1 MSTDTEILRDI
12 EYIDEDLDDIEYTE
26 ILSFEEMSKINPS
39 FIALDKEEIYN
50 NLYIFFKNKKKS
62 DLLRNLFYEILINR
76 ESNNGKINDY
86 TNYIFATEGKLEKYG
101 DDNNEEN
108 LITEYDSSE
117 RQFLLEK
124 FLEKYNNKSEL
135 REFVKRKFCV
145 SYDKKS
151 TRILLKPIHDT
162 NIIITDHTQFNKVEF
177 PEYYSIIKDYPVI
190 KCRQVDKVEN
200 IFNINDGDDINLPI
214 IGSYYKVPTCIKDD
228 YMYAKVASHLLN
240 SININYKSSANYK
253 DIYELIKNT
262 RPDIEMIINEINDNK
277 DSFYLD
283 YSNINNIFK
292 KYDYSLDF
300 ITEKDLGI
308 LSEYMYS
315 IIKSE
320 KEQNNIL
327 KGFKIKRPELINKK
341 LTFFDNIDKTLKIIN
356 ISTEIVSFL
365 EKTKE
370 LIIKYKSDIIYS
382 DIEPLRNYNIYDII
396 KQIHENTITIEDVIE
411 ELKISIKTINI
422 DNTLKT
428 INDIL
433 EAKENI
439 DDIKIDC
446 NNTKNYFIHS
456 REHIFD
462 YDTDGKKYIIS
473 KRENKAICDGNDI
486 DNYEGIQDDDD
497 IIDDDNKGIENDSN
511 INAIANKVV
520 NTYDLK
526 IYLSNIKFTKEKG
539 FIEVLQIILELIKK
553 INNVANINIDYD
565 AISNYLFNKYRSVQ
579 TRYENYLKK
588 FEKIKINIEDAK
600 KYATKYAELSPLY
613 LYMYYNDYLNNI
625 NIDKRHKWHDVLEK
639 AVKEQFINKAHIDIV
654 KAVNREFIDTFN
666 IIFYNSICFWIVDT
680 QTKILNNNISIN
692 LNYLNPNHIDKFN
705 SHGLLYYIIEL
716 ISDFFKY
723 SDDNDYL
730 INIKDLRKSLVNIVE
745 NEYKEKGADIFNEL
759 LNKKNMDI
767 KNKCFTDINK
777 YTDEELYYIDKLLFA
792 PNNNTKYEKIH
803 KYIQGCC
810 LRKLDINFND
820 ISDFEITNNSEI
832 IKLKELYSKIRL
844 INKARDV
851 RFTPPKLIK
860 NKAKKNKKKGRYEA
874 DDIDN
879 DFGIEEEKSI
889 DPNDNNNSSDD
900 IFLKEIKEKYNNIKY
915 INNKPYIYNIKNY
928 GVIEWLQS
936 MRGISALLPDTL
948 IDSIINKN
956 INHIDTVIIENITKL
971 KKVKKNIGE
980 NFLNCKY
987 INYKELLLNICKILY
1002 VNINSSSNFK
1012 DNDALK
1018 EKVMISIKDIK
1029 NMIRKHLYN
1038 LNKIKYDIEDIE
1050 DISND
1055 EISLSPSQYL
1065 IQKITIL
1072 IISNSLNYPDLSGI
1086 ENIPSEFITKK
1097 NEELYEY
1104 LKNYLDGKYNRFLTS
1119 DEIAIFINEKRE
1131 EYKNKKLKEYQDL
1144 DIEENE
1150 IRRQAKAAGIIKDV
1164 YNVNEDNDV
1173 NVNEDNDVNINNNK
1187 KDGGDGGDIDDIYKN
1202 EDKDNDYNPKDNEN
1216 YNVYNDNDND

>member
-12 EYIDEDLDDIEYTE
+12 EYIDEELDDIEYTE

-50 NLYIFFKNKKKS
+50 NLYVFFKNKKKS

-76 ESNNGKINDY
+76 ESNNGKIKDFA
-86 TNYIFATEGKLEKYG
+86 NYIFATEGRLEKYG
-101 DDNNEEN
+101 DDENEEN
-108 LITEYDSSE
+108 LITEYDTSQK
-117 RQFLLEK
+117 QFLLEI

-135 REFVKRKFCV
+135 RKFVKRKFCV

-151 TRILLKPIHDT
+151 TKLRLKPTHDT
-162 NIIITDHTQFNKVEF
+162 NIIISDNTQINKVDF

-200 IFNINDGDDINLPI
+200 IFDINDNEDINLPI

-240 SININYKSSANYK
+240 SININYKSSDNYK

-262 RPDIEMIINEINDNK
+262 RPDIGMIINEINNNK
-277 DSFYLD
+277 ESFYLD

-300 ITEKDLGI
+300 ITEKDLGV
-308 LSEYMYS
+308 LTEYMYS

-320 KEQNNIL
+320 KEQKTIH

-382 DIEPLRNYNIYDII
+382 DIEPLRSYNIYDII

-422 DNTLKT
+422 DNTLIT

-433 EAKENI
+433 EAKENF

-446 NNTKNYFIHS
+446 NNTKNSFIHS
-456 REHIFD
+456 RDHIFD

-497 IIDDDNKGIENDSN
+497 IIDDENKGIVNDTD
-511 INAIANKVV
+511 INMTVNKVV
-520 NTYDLK
+520 NTYDLN
-526 IYLSNIKFTKEKG
+526 IYLSNINFINEKG
-539 FIEVLQIILELIKK
+539 FIEILKIILELIKK
-553 INNVANINIDYD
+553 INDVANIDIDYD
-565 AISNYLFNKYRSVQ
+565 ALSNYLFNKYRSVS
-579 TRYENYLKK
+579 TRYGNYLKK
-588 FEKIKINIEDAK
+588 FEKLKISIEDAK
-600 KYATKYAELSPLY
+600 KYSKKYAELTPSYIYLY
-613 LYMYYNDYLNNI
+613 LYLLYNKNNREEKYKYIVKAI
-625 NIDKRHKWHDVLEK
+625 NEEYIDKT
-639 AVKEQFINKAHIDIV
+639 HIDIV
-654 KAVNREFIDTFN
+654 KAVNEEFIDTIN
-666 IIFYNSICFWIVDT
+666 IIFFNSICFWIVDT
-680 QTKILNNNISIN
+680 QSNILNNKISLN

-705 SHGLLYYIIEL
+705 SHGLLYYAIEL
-716 ISDFFKY
+716 ISDFFKF
-723 SDDNDYL
+723 SDNNDYM
-730 INIKDLRKSLVNIVE
+730 INIKGMRKSIIFIVE
-745 NEYKEKGADIFNEL
+745 NEYKDKGADILNEL

-767 KNKCFTDINK
+767 KNKCSTDRNK

-792 PNNNTKYEKIH
+792 PNNTKYEKIH

-810 LRKLDINFND
+810 LRKLDLNFND

-832 IKLKELYSKIRL
+832 IKLKELYSKFRL
-844 INKARDV
+844 INKARDI

-860 NKAKKNKKKGRYEA
+860 NKAKNKKKGRYDA
-874 DDIDN
+874 DDIEN
-879 DFGIEEEKSI
+879 DFGIEEVNSI
-889 DPNDNNNSSDD
+889 VPYDSNSGDD

-915 INNKPYIYNIKNY
+915 INNKPYIYNIKNHS
-928 GVIEWLQS
+928 VIEWLES
-936 MRGISALLPDTL
+936 MRGMSSLLPDNL
-948 IDSIINKN
+948 INNIIENN
-956 INHIDTVIIENITKL
+956 IDNIDKVIIENITRL

-980 NFLNCKY
+980 TFLNCEY
-987 INYKELLLNICKILY
+987 INYKEILLNICKILY
-1002 VNINSSSNFK
+1002 INLNSSSKYK
-1012 DNDALK
+1012 DDEALN
-1018 EKVMISIKDIK
+1018 EKIMSSIKDIK
-1029 NMIRKHLYN
+1029 KMISKHLYN
-1038 LNKIKYDIEDIE
+1038 LNKIKYDVD
-1050 DISND
+1050 DISD
-1055 EISLSPSQYL
+1055 DDMSSSSSQYL
-1065 IQKITIL
+1065 IKKINIL
-1072 IISNSLNYPDLSGI
+1072 IISNSLNSPDLSGI
-1086 ENIPSEFITKK
+1086 ENISRDFISNK

-1104 LKNYLDGKYNRFLTS
+1104 LKNYLEGKYNRFLTS
-1119 DEIAIFINEKRE
+1119 DEIAVFINEKRE
-1131 EYKNKKLKEYQDL
+1131 EYKNKKLKENQDL

-1150 IRRQAKAAGIIKDV
+1150 IRRQVKAAGIIKDV

-1173 NVNEDNDVNINNNK
+1173 NV
-1187 KDGGDGGDIDDIYKN
+1187 KDGDIDDAYKN
-1202 EDKDNDYNPKDNEN
+1202 EEKNNDYN
-1216 YNVYNDNDND
+1216 VNDNDNYNIYNDNEIDID

>member
-1 MSTDTEILRDI
+1 MATDIENLKDI

-50 NLYIFFKNKKKS
+50 HLYIFLKNKKKS
-62 DLLRNLFYEILINR
+62 DLLRNLFYEILTNR

-101 DDNNEEN
+101 DDKNEEN
-108 LITEYDSSE
+108 LIKNYDTS
-117 RQFLLEK
+117 QKIVLLSK
-124 FLEKYNNKSEL
+124 FIEKYNDKNEL
-135 REFVKRKFCV
+135 REFVKQKFCI

-151 TRILLKPIHDT
+151 TKIRLKPIHDT
-162 NIIITDHTQFNKVEF
+162 NIIITDNTNFNKVDF

-262 RPDIEMIINEINDNK
+262 RPDIEMIINEINNNK

-300 ITEKDLGI
+300 ITEKDLDV
-308 LSEYMYS
+308 LTEYMYT

-320 KEQNNIL
+320 KERNNIH

-382 DIEPLRNYNIYDII
+382 DIEPLRSYNIYDII
-396 KQIHENTITIEDVIE
+396 KQIHENSITIEDVIE

-497 IIDDDNKGIENDSN
+497 IIDDDNKGVVNDTN

-520 NTYDLK
+520 NTYNLNM
-526 IYLSNIKFTKEKG
+526 YLSNINFINEKG
-539 FIEVLQIILELIKK
+539 FIEILKIILELIKK
-553 INNVANINIDYD
+553 INDVANIYIDYD
-565 AISNYLFNKYRSVQ
+565 ALSNYLFEKYRSVQ
-579 TRYENYLKK
+579 TRYENYLHK
-588 FEKIKINIEDAK
+588 FEKKKINIEDAE
-600 KYATKYAELSPLY
+600 KYAKKYAELSPLY

-625 NIDKRHKWHDVLEK
+625 NIDKRHKWHDDLEK
-639 AVKEQFINKAHIDIV
+639 AVKEQFINKTHIDIV

-680 QTKILNNNISIN
+680 QSNILNNSISIN

-730 INIKDLRKSLVNIVE
+730 INIKDLRKSLIFIVE
-745 NEYKEKGADIFNEL
+745 NEYKDKRSDILNEL

-820 ISDFEITNNSEI
+820 ISDFEITNSEI
-832 IKLKELYSKIRL
+832 IKLKELYSKFRL

-860 NKAKKNKKKGRYEA
+860 NKAKKNKKKGKYDV

-879 DFGIEEEKSI
+879 DFGIEEENPIVHHS
-889 DPNDNNNSSDD
+889 NGSDD

-915 INNKPYIYNIKNY
+915 INNKPYIYNVKNY
-928 GVIEWLQS
+928 GIIEWLES
-936 MRGISALLPDTL
+936 MRGISALLPDNL
-948 IDSIINKN
+948 IDNIINKN
-956 INHIDTVIIENITKL
+956 IDQIDKVIIENIIKL
-971 KKVKKNIGE
+971 KKVNKNIKNIGE
-980 NFLNCKY
+980 LFLNCEF
-987 INYKELLLNICKILY
+987 INYKEFLLNICKILY
-1002 VNINSSSNFK
+1002 VNINSSSKFK
-1012 DNDALK
+1012 DNDTLK
-1018 EKVMISIKDIK
+1018 EKVMLSIKDIK
-1029 NMIRKHLYN
+1029 KMISKHLYN
-1038 LNKIKYDIEDIE
+1038 LNKIKFDIDDI
-1050 DISND
+1050 DND
-1055 EISLSPSQYL
+1055 DMSLSSSQYL
-1065 IQKITIL
+1065 IQKINIL
-1072 IISNSLNYPDLSGI
+1072 IISNSLNLPDLSGI

-1131 EYKNKKLKEYQDL
+1131 EYKNKKLKENQDL

-1150 IRRQAKAAGIIKDV
+1150 IRRQAKAAGIIKDI
-1164 YNVNEDNDV
+1164 YNANNDNDM
-1173 NVNEDNDVNINNNK
+1173 NDNDGNDGK
-1187 KDGGDGGDIDDIYKN
+1187 KDGGDKGDGGDIQDIYNN
-1202 EDKDNDYNPKDNEN
+1202 EDKDDDYNATDNDN
-1216 YNVYNDNDND
+1216 YNVYNDNDVDID